1 MSRGRARTLSRREF
15 LALTGAG
22 ALGAS
27 LLGAGCSLTERL
39 PILPGWPPAGD
50 TNVVV
55 VITDSLRKD
64 HVGAYGNPWIKTPNM
79 DALAK
84 ESLRFSR
91 AYPESLPTICARRA
105 IHTGMRTWPFRN
117 WKAPE
122 GEDIILQGW

>member
-1 MSRGRARTLSRREF
+1 MVVSTRRARTLTRREF

-39 PILPGWPPAGD
+39 PNLPGRPLGGE

-55 VITDSLRKD
+55 VILDSLRKD

-84 ESLRFSR
+84 GSLRFTR
-91 AYPESLPTICARRA
+91 PYPESLPTLC
-105 IHTGMRTWPFRN
+105 
-117 WKAPE
+117 
-122 GEDIILQGW
+122 